1 MFGFVNW
8 LKAIAAV
15 FITNSHYADIW
26 PISSLAMGG
35 HLGNC
40 LYFFL
45 SGFCL
50 FNIKEAFPK
59 WYLKRIIRIYPTL
72 WIVNS
77 IDLIAGRTSITE
89 FMGFVHCFFYPTW
102 FHFIGSIMILY
113 AVYYIVRY
121 IQKKLKLDMRWI
133 MVAIMIVFF
142 VSYLLFFEKSTY
154 HIDDVNENWVRFMFF
169 ESMLMG
175 AWFRENYERIGNNIT
190 VANYVL
196 FGSFTIVY
204 FLGKL
209 LISRVIELSVI
220 QCFLPVVLLIYIYSI
235 AMIFVKLE
243 KNNILEMIGRK
254 ANNFVGFISKITLEI
269 YLGQFLVFWVFNGL
283 EFPISFIV
291 VTAAII
297 LYAWIIHSGAEF
309 IRKKVIE
316 LLEK

>member
-1 MFGFVNW
+1 
-8 LKAIAAV
+8 
-15 FITNSHYADIW
+15 
-26 PISSLAMGG
+26 
-35 HLGNC
+35 
-40 LYFFL
+40 
-45 SGFCL
+45 
-50 FNIKEAFPK
+50 
-59 WYLKRIIRIYPTL
+59 
-72 WIVNS
+72 
-77 IDLIAGRTSITE
+77 
-89 FMGFVHCFFYPTW
+89 
-102 FHFIGSIMILY
+102 
-113 AVYYIVRY
+113 
-121 IQKKLKLDMRWI
+121 
-133 MVAIMIVFF
+133 
-142 VSYLLFFEKSTY
+142 
-154 HIDDVNENWVRFMFF
+154 
-169 ESMLMG
+169 MG